1 MGRTGTAQPCPG
13 PTSRPRPGA
22 TPPTAPPLTAR
33 PGPAPMAPPLQPGL
47 WALASP
53 GSAPPRPRWTCKHGA
68 FPLALAAVCAPG
80 APLARLPPRSTCWEP
95 HWAASLDPSPVTCLA
110 SSEGGAALG
119 PVAPSGFGPSQIA
132 SKVSRSL
139 RRVREAQLVGAGPP
153 ASGGACDGGGH
164 GRGGPGGSGSLP
176 APPTTCA
183 SRDRG
188 FSRRPLL
195 VPGGPTHLVHRLR
208 LETIRKFTHKMR
220 PRLVLALRVAGGK
233 NNNKQQK
240 KSLFQMSREQTGAL
254 PSHSVTPRAPRG
266 CSLWL

>member
-1 MGRTGTAQPCPG
+1 MSHPGQGPFQWPLPSLTAGPSRSGRTGTAQPCPG

-164 GRGGPGGSGSLP
+164 GRGVRGGVVVCQRHPPPAHPETAASPAALSLSP
-176 APPTTCA
+176 E
-183 SRDRG
+183 D
-188 FSRRPLL
+188 PL
-195 VPGGPTHLVHRLR
+195 
-208 LETIRKFTHKMR
+208 I
-220 PRLVLALRVAGGK
+220 
-233 NNNKQQK
+233 
-240 KSLFQMSREQTGAL
+240 
-254 PSHSVTPRAPRG
+254 
-266 CSLWL
+266 